1 MTIPDTHVP
10 DFGEDRKRR
19 LRQMAACKRHVAKSQ
34 IGLLKK
40 GEVWTTVNNVGSI
53 APPSC
58 AVFPKANRE
67 IHLHRIKQRG
77 RQKPQ
82 QSASSVCR
90 TQGRELWKGTVFS
103 GYESSSACSENNLFQ
118 MLFGPQCAIQNMNVL
133 FIFKKFK
140 SQMRNLVS
148 FANL

>member
-34 IGLLKK
+34 IGLLRK
-40 GEVWTTVNNVGSI
+40 GEVWTSVNNVGSI

-90 TQGRELWKGTVFS
+90 TQGKGGNCEKVLCS
-103 GYESSSACSENNLFQ
+103 PVMKVLLPAVRIISSRCCLAH
-118 MLFGPQCAIQNMNVL
+118 NVL
-133 FIFKKFK
+133 FKI
-140 SQMRNLVS
+140 
-148 FANL
+148 